1 MNYLDFDLLIERA
14 GNAYR
19 AKVVKSPD
27 GESAYKK
34 FVMPFSEMELENLL
48 LKIGWSKRGVR
59 RVDSPDMDA
68 AKKLGS
74 RLFETVFEG
83 QAQTLLDSG
92 LVTAREQGAG
102 LRLRLRLTD
111 APRLANLP
119 WEFLYN
125 AAANNFFGLSQRTPV
140 VRYMDMPGYIQP
152 LKVEPPLR
160 VLVMIASPSNYPEL
174 KVDLEWE
181 NLHASLLDLEQSGM
195 VRLECLSGATLS
207 TLRRRLQQAQQA
219 GQGYHIFHFI
229 GHGGLDPQTQDGVL
243 LMEDEHGRDHQVSG
257 QALSVLL
264 RNHDQLRLVILN
276 ACEGAIGGSDDPFT
290 GTAQSLVQQAIPAV
304 IAMQFE
310 ITDEAAVAFSR
321 EFYMALAGGSPVDAS
336 VAAARIAMF
345 TDGHIMEW
353 GTPVL
358 YLRSPDGQI
367 FDVAARPPQ
376 PEPGP
381 ELEPE
386 QPTSPPLVLSPP
398 EGPIDPQSLFY
409 VERAADYVREIEK
422 TGKGMTIAI
431 KGPRQVGKTSF
442 MLRLLES
449 AHNAGKCVALLNLRE
464 IDERYFAD
472 HEHFFFIF
480 CEMITRSLKLR
491 NRVREFW
498 DDQPYI
504 QRCTYYMG
512 EYVLA
517 ELGRPL
523 VLALDDVEHLF
534 RQDYAS
540 DFFGML
546 RGWHNRRAFF
556 TAPIWKQLD
565 LVIATSADP
574 HYFIKN
580 RWQSPFNVASP
591 KIVLGEFTVD
601 EVSDL
606 DGRYGRPL
614 DAQRLSRLMELT
626 AGHPYLTHFGLYS
639 VASRRNSADDLFR
652 PVSDARNPYRDYL
665 FNVLFQRLQNE
676 PETLAALRVVL
687 RDNRCDDFNMA
698 LYLEGA
704 GLVRREGKRF
714 TMRCRLYEDFC
725 GEVLNV

>member
-14 GNAYR
+14 GNSYR

-27 GESAYKK
+27 GESAYRK
-34 FVMPFSEMELENLL
+34 FSMPFSEIELENLL
-48 LKIGWSKRGVR
+48 LKICRSRRGVR
-59 RVDSPDMDA
+59 RVDSPDMNA

-74 RLFETVFEG
+74 RLYETVFEG
-83 QAQTLLDSG
+83 QVQTLLDSG
-92 LVTAREQGAG
+92 IVTAREQGAG

-111 APRLANLP
+111 APQLANLP

-125 AAANNFFGLSQRTPV
+125 AAANNFFGLSHRTPV
-140 VRYMDMPGYIQP
+140 VRYMDMPGYTQP

-160 VLVMIASPSNYPEL
+160 VLAMIASPTNYPEL

-181 NLHASLLDLEQSGM
+181 NLHTCLLDLEQSGM
-195 VRLECLSGATLS
+195 VRLERLAGATLPA
-207 TLRRRLQQAQQA
+207 LRRRLQQAQQG

-229 GHGGLDPQTQDGVL
+229 GHGGFDPTTQDGVL
-243 LMEDEHGRDHQVSG
+243 LMEDEHGLGHQVSG

-276 ACEGAIGGSDDPFT
+276 ACEGALGASDDPFT
-290 GTAQSLVQQAIPAV
+290 GTAQNLVQQAIPAV

-321 EFYMALAGGSPVDAS
+321 EFYMALASGASVDAA
-336 VAAARIAMF
+336 VAAARVAMF
-345 TDGHIMEW
+345 TDGHLMEW

-358 YLRSPDGQI
+358 YLRSPDGLI
-367 FDVAARPPQ
+367 FDVTAPSAGAADAE
-376 PEPGP
+376 PEP
-381 ELEPE
+381 
-386 QPTSPPLVLSPP
+386 QAPPVPPMLSPP
-398 EGPIDPQSLFY
+398 EGPIDPQSRFY
-409 VERAADYVREIEK
+409 IERAESYVREIEK
-422 TGKGMTIAI
+422 TGKGVTIAI

-442 MLRLLES
+442 MLRLLE
-449 AHNAGKCVALLNLRE
+449 AADNVGKCVALIDLRE

-472 HEHFFFIF
+472 QERFFFIF
-480 CEMITRSLKLR
+480 CEMITRSLKLS
-491 NRVREFW
+491 NRVKDFW

-512 EYVLA
+512 DYVLA

-523 VLALDDVEHLF
+523 VLALDEVEQLF

-556 TAPIWKQLD
+556 NAPIWKQLD

-591 KIVLGEFTVD
+591 KIVLGEFSPD

-606 DGRYGRPL
+606 NVRYGRPL
-614 DAQRLSRLMELT
+614 DTQQLARLMNLT
-626 AGHPYLTHFGLYS
+626 AGHPYLTHFGVYS
-639 VASRRNSADDLFR
+639 VASQRNSADDLFR
-652 PVSDARNPYRDYL
+652 AVSDTRSPFREYL

-687 RDNRCDDFNMA
+687 RNNKCDDINMA

-704 GLVRREGKRF
+704 GLVRRDGKRF
-714 TMRCRLYEDFC
+714 TMRCQLYEDFC